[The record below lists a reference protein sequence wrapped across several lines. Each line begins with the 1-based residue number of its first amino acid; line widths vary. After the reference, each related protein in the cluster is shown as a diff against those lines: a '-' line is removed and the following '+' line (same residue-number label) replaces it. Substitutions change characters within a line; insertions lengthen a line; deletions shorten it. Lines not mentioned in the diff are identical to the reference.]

1 MWRKKISL
9 IFFKYP
15 FVFLFWFF
23 WKLDGLSWGAEPLT
37 IHLIY
42 TSWLRT
48 QSSRIYHR
56 TVKTVQTANWDIR
69 DQIFVISFY
78 IFIPQ
83 SCKLCKLQ
91 TGKFVDQMF
100 VIYLFIYLSHRVVQ
114 NVQTTNWDIRGS
126 YIFLNINLTESCK
139 PCKLQTWIFV
149 DQIFVTYLFI
159 YLSHRVVQPCKLQT
173 GIFVDQI
180 FVTYLFSCRG
190 QLNRW
195 HCHSLTN

>member
-1 MWRKKISL
+1 MNVKEENIL
-9 IFFKYP
+9 DFFLDIHL
-15 FVFLFWFF
+15 FFWFF

-78 IFIPQ
+78 IFISQ

-91 TGKFVDQMF
+91 TGKLADEIF

-126 YIFLNINLTESCK
+126 YIFSNINLTDSCK
-139 PCKLQTWIFV
+139 
-149 DQIFVTYLFI
+149 
-159 YLSHRVVQPCKLQT
+159 PCKLQT
-173 GIFVDQI
+173 GIFVDQEPCALKGWFVSLAENATTRKCLQGSQRVVHCTMFRQFIINVHYI
-180 FVTYLFSCRG
+180 FLFFSC
-190 QLNRW
+190 W
-195 HCHSLTN
+195 